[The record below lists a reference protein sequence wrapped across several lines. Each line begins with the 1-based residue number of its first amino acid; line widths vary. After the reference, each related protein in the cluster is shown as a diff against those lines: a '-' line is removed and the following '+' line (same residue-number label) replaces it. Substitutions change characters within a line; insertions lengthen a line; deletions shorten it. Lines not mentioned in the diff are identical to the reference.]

1 MKRVAAI
8 LLCAIM
14 MCGCS
19 APRQAHGSRA
29 PIIGISAGGTG
40 QSRVGQDYIDAVCA
54 AGGVPVIIPILT
66 DSLALAA
73 ILDKVDGV
81 VMTGGEDIDPA
92 FYGEAAIPQMGEI
105 NAPRDTFDLMLACMS
120 ARGGKPLLGICRG
133 VQAINVAFG
142 GSLWQDIPSQ
152 IPESPIQ
159 HRSKNDEDPFHDVY
173 IVEGSRL
180 AALII
185 SGATRINTYHHQAVK
200 DVARGFVVSATAPD
214 SVVEGIE
221 CFENGYRII
230 GVQFH
235 PEKMFAA
242 GDTRFQ
248 PLFEWLV
255 TESRK

>member
-1 MKRVAAI
+1 
-8 LLCAIM
+8 

-29 PIIGISAGGTG
+29 PIIGISAGGSG
-40 QSRVGQDYIDAVCA
+40 QSRVGQDYIEAVCA

-73 ILDKVDGV
+73 LLDKVDGV
-81 VMTGGEDIDPA
+81 VMTGGEDVDPA
-92 FYGEAAIPQMGEI
+92 FYGEVALPQMGEI
-105 NAPRDTFDLMLACMS
+105 NAPRDTFDLMLARMS
-120 ARGGKPLLGICRG
+120 AREGKPLLGICRG
-133 VQAINVAFG
+133 VQSINVAFG

-159 HRSKNDEDPFHDVY
+159 HRSKNDENPFHDVY
-173 IVEGSRL
+173 ILEGSRL
-180 AALII
+180 ASLTE
-185 SGATRINTYHHQAVK
+185 SGFTRINTYHHQAVK
-200 DVARGFVVSATAPD
+200 DVAKGFVVAATAPD
-214 SVVEGIE
+214 SVVEAIE

-235 PEKMFAA
+235 PEKMFEA
-242 GDTRFQ
+242 GDVRFQ

-255 TESRK
+255 TESGK